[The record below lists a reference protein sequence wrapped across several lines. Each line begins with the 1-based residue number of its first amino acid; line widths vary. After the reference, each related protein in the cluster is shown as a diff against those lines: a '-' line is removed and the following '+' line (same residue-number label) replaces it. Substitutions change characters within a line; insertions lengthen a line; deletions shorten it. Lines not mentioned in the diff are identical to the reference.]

1 MSFARIYR
9 WRDGRRRRSAWRSW
23 GCRMHAPVEAVGCLV
38 EHVRAWNR
46 DGRKDSWGIARPGE
60 DLGR

>member
-1 MSFARIYR
+1 
-9 WRDGRRRRSAWRSW
+9 
-23 GCRMHAPVEAVGCLV
+23 MHAPVEAVGCLV